1 MDDAIKVALRV
12 RPLSSSELA
21 RGCQPCLDCIPNEP
35 QVVMRSSDKAFSYNY
50 VFSQDSSQANVY
62 DVSVKSLVKQLFKGY
77 NVTILAYGQTG
88 SGKTYS
94 MGTCYSGE
102 GEMGIIPRAISDIFE
117 IIAVTDDKDFKVST
131 SFMELYK
138 EQLFDLL
145 ACNTKPRDQCI
156 VDIRE
161 DTRGG
166 IRIPGLIDMEVSNAE
181 DTFNALRMG
190 STGRATGATAMNAQS
205 SRSHAIFTVT
215 IQMCKKNNGGGDTV
229 AKFNLVDLAGSER
242 SKKTGA
248 TGERFKEGV
257 NINKGLLA
265 LGNVISALGDGQQKG
280 YVSYR
285 DSKLTRLLQDSLGG
299 NSITL
304 MVACVS
310 PADYNCEETLSTLRY
325 ADRAR
330 HIRNKPIVN
339 QDPKT
344 AEMLR
349 LQKENTELR
358 LQLIGNGGTIGTCPK
373 EHHEL
378 ENENEVLKSK
388 NRKLTEALNNAIN
401 ESTSLME
408 RALLAEL
415 ARDRMNVKLKELNAQ
430 CNMTIENFD
439 QSKELSPS
447 ASMNGNLAGLKELKS
462 KILELQ
468 AEQQQ
473 GEEEIKKHEISEMTA
488 KNNQSADGNRTIV
501 INSPFTPQSMAE
513 FDQQEE
519 THTFQQAALNQELQ
533 ELTRALAIKEQL
545 AATLVANS
553 SSITTLNPEHQEN
566 MKQLESQINS
576 LQQERDMLQVQLKSV
591 QSNTASSKIAEQR
604 RKRLQELEAQMS
616 DLKKKLLEQS
626 KIIKMKEKTDEK
638 VVVLNNEIRSMKSM
652 KVRLIRQMKQESEQ
666 FRDWKLQREKEM
678 NKLRDQDRKRQNIMN
693 RMENMHTKQQNVL
706 KRKVEEAAAIN
717 KRLKDALLL
726 QKQCQEKRQQTLGK
740 PERVQAWIA
749 QELEVSASTVAAVR
763 VRDKLIEDRAV
774 ISQQLE
780 NAVES
785 LKTASPVEEKRV
797 KHEIKQLKEDLQL
810 RSAQIADINQ
820 KILDS
825 DQENKAKTRWES
837 IQSMVDAKY
846 ALKYL
851 FQNAVEFKKDVAMK
865 EYTVEELE
873 ETCKKLSAEIKLAEE
888 KLNSLEQKHKSELLT
903 LEKESVEK
911 VAVLLNKL
919 REAEKGSLHPRA
931 VETDSDLRKKLEML
945 EDENK
950 YLRSITD
957 QIDMLKEAYNKSKRE
972 SSNSID
978 GPFNEDSTDPK
989 TPPKEIKKKKT
1000 THLFKSP
1007 LNVTFTDT
1015 EDEVFDD
1022 DDENDPDWK
1031 RTPLFKRLQS
1041 IRRKTTVSDNMSQS
1055 ISVKRTSD
1063 GSTSCT
1069 CKGTCQRCP
1078 CRKTGAAC
1086 SDSCSC
1092 TLNKCTNR
1100 SKENSMEMDFSAD
1113 SITGE
1118 SKRPRTEKLPFE
1130 IATNNANSSA
1140 LPQVQGKYF
1149 PAA

>member
-35 QVVMRSSDKAFSYNY
+35 QVVMRNSDKAFTYNY
-50 VFSQDSSQANVY
+50 VFSQDSSQADVY
-62 DVSVKSLVKQLFKGY
+62 DLAVKSLVKQLFKGY

-94 MGTCYSGE
+94 MGTCFSGE

-117 IIAVTDDKDFKVST
+117 IISVTSDKDFKVST

-145 ACNTKPRDQCI
+145 ACNTKPRDQCV

-161 DTRGG
+161 DARGG
-166 IRIPGLIDMEVSNAE
+166 IRIPGLLDMEVFNAE
-181 DTFNALRMG
+181 DTFKALAMG

-205 SRSHAIFTVT
+205 SRSHAIFTIT
-215 IQMCKKNNGGGDTV
+215 IQMSKKNNGGEDTV
-229 AKFNLVDLAGSER
+229 AKFHLVDLAGSER

-265 LGNVISALGDGQQKG
+265 LGNVISALGDGQQRG

-299 NSITL
+299 NSMTL

-344 AEMLR
+344 AEILR

-358 LQLIGNGGTIGTCPK
+358 LQLLGNGGTIGTCPP
-373 EHHEL
+373 EHLQLGE
-378 ENENEVLKSK
+378 ENELLKTK

-401 ESTSLME
+401 ESTNLME

-415 ARDRMNVKLKELNAQ
+415 ARDRINVKLKELNAK
-430 CNMTIENFD
+430 CNMTIETFESED
-439 QSKELSPS
+439 LSPT
-447 ASMNGNLAGLKELKS
+447 ALTNGNLAGLKDLQS

-473 GEEEIKKHEISEMTA
+473 GEEEIKKHELSEMSST
-488 KNNQSADGNRTIV
+488 KNTSQSAIGNQTI
-501 INSPFTPQSMAE
+501 IISSPFTSETIAE
-513 FDQQEE
+513 LDQQEE
-519 THTFQQAALNQELQ
+519 KHTFHQAELNQELQ
-533 ELTRALAIKEQL
+533 DLTRALAIKEQL
-545 AATLVANS
+545 AATLAANS
-553 SSITTLNPEHQEN
+553 SGMNTLNPEHKET
-566 MKQLESQINS
+566 MKQLESQIS
-576 LQQERDMLQVQLKSV
+576 TLQQERDMLQQQLKSV
-591 QSNTASSKIAEQR
+591 QSNSASSKIAEQR

-638 VVVLNNEIRSMKSM
+638 VVVLNNEIRSMKAM
-652 KVRLIRQMKQESEQ
+652 KVRLIRQMKQEGEQ
-666 FRDWKLQREKEM
+666 FREWKLQREKEL

-693 RMENMHTKQQNVL
+693 RMENMHSKQQNVL

-749 QELEVSASTVAAVR
+749 QELEVSASTVAAMR

-774 ISQQLE
+774 ISQQLGVAE
-780 NAVES
+780 ES
-785 LKTASPVEEKRV
+785 LKTALPSEEKCL
-797 KHEIKQLKEDLQL
+797 KQEISRLKEDLQL
-810 RSAQIADINQ
+810 RSAQIADMNQ

-825 DQENKAKTRWES
+825 DQENKAKTRWDT
-837 IQSMVDAKY
+837 IQSMVDAKC

-851 FQNAVEFKKDVAMK
+851 FQSAVEFKKDVAMK

-873 ETCKKLSAEIKLAEE
+873 DACKKLTAELKVVENKLH
-888 KLNSLEQKHKSELLT
+888 SLDQKHKTEILE

-919 REAEKGSLHPRA
+919 RETDRGTSHF
-931 VETDSDLRKKLEML
+931 VETDSDLRKKIEML

-950 YLRSITD
+950 YLRSVADKIES
-957 QIDMLKEAYNKSKRE
+957 LKESYNNSKGE
-972 SSNSID
+972 SMSMAVS
-978 GPFNEDSTDPK
+978 PK
-989 TPPKEIKKKKT
+989 TPPKQTKKKKSANE
-1000 THLFKSP
+1000 FKSP
-1007 LNVTFTDT
+1007 QPLNITFTDS
-1015 EDEVFDD
+1015 EGEVFT
-1022 DDENDPDWK
+1022 DDENDPDW
-1031 RTPLFKRLQS
+1031 RQTPLMKRLQS
-1041 IRRKTTVSDNMSQS
+1041 FKSKRSTISENSSGSDSMA
-1055 ISVKRTSD
+1055 VKRNSD
-1063 GSTSCT
+1063 GTTYCT
-1069 CKGTCQRCP
+1069 CSRQGTCLRCP
-1078 CRKTGAAC
+1078 CRKTGFSC

-1092 TLNKCTNR
+1092 AVKKCSNR
-1100 SKENSMEMDFSAD
+1100 NKENLAEIDTSAD
-1113 SITGE
+1113 SLNGE
-1118 SKRPRTEKLPFE
+1118 AKRPR
-1130 IATNNANSSA
+1130 
-1140 LPQVQGKYF
+1140 
-1149 PAA
+1149 